1 MFAGGGASASPRS
14 EAARKLA
21 ETERQRADQAQAQ
34 EIARRDLAAA
44 TAQAD
49 RLADARAQQ
58 AAALQAVEGRVQAA
72 TDQLA
77 ADEREQGRAEASLA
91 DAQSRFSLL
100 LPVMLRLSQY
110 PAEAVLA
117 VPAPPREA
125 LQGLLV
131 TRALAVTLNREAGAL
146 RDERA
151 HAAAAR
157 EATSRQAAVLAQDRA
172 QQAARAAELDRVVA
186 QARDQVSQAEAE
198 GRQAAMQVE
207 AAAAQAQTL
216 RDAIAAMDLAAAR
229 EAARAARQAAQAEK
243 TRQSGAARTARAR
256 QEAVSRPA
264 GAALA
269 ISAGQLVVPV
279 AGPVL
284 RAYGAAAED
293 GPATGVTYGA
303 VPGAYVSAPCHG
315 RVAFAAPFRSY
326 GQLIILECGGGYDIV
341 LAGLGSIAASP
352 GHAVRPGEPLGR
364 MAATGK
370 PSLYVELRAN
380 GRPVDPA
387 PFLKAKL

>member
-1 MFAGGGASASPRS
+1 MGASPRS

-21 ETERQRADQAQAQ
+21 ETERQRAAQAQAQ

-49 RLADARAQQ
+49 SLAEARARQ
-58 AAALQAVEGRVQAA
+58 AAALQAIEARVQAA
-72 TDQLA
+72 SDQLA
-77 ADEREQGRAEASLA
+77 ADERDQGQAEASLA
-91 DAQSRFSLL
+91 RAQSGFSLL
-100 LPVMLRLSQY
+100 LPAMLRLSQY

-131 TRALAVTLNREAGAL
+131 TRALAVTLNREAGTL
-146 RDERA
+146 RDDSARA
-151 HAAAAR
+151 QAAR
-157 EATSRQAAVLAQDRA
+157 EATARQAAVLAGDRA

-186 QARDQVSQAEAE
+186 QARDQVTQAEAE
-198 GRQAAMQVE
+198 GREAAMQVA
-207 AAAAQAQTL
+207 AAAAQAQNL
-216 RDAIAAMDLAAAR
+216 RDAIAAMDRAAAA
-229 EAARAARQAAQAEK
+229 EAARAAKQAALAQKARQA
-243 TRQSGAARTARAR
+243 GAVRNARAR
-256 QEAVSRPA
+256 EAAVSRPS
-264 GAALA
+264 GASLA
-269 ISAGQLVVPV
+269 ASAGQLVVPV

-284 RAYGAAAED
+284 RAFGAAAED
-293 GPATGVTYGA
+293 GPAAGMIFGA

-341 LAGLGSIAASP
+341 LAGLGSIAAAP

-364 MAATGK
+364 MATGGK